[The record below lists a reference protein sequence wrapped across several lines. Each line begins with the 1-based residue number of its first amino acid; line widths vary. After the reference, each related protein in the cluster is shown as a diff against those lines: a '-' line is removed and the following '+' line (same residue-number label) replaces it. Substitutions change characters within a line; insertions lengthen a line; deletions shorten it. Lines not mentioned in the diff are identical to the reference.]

1 MSKDQRLYRCVY
13 YRPGCL
19 TLCIFCSSL

>member
-13 YRPGCL
+13 YRPRCIP
-19 TLCIFCSSL
+19 LCIFCSSL